1 MASSS
6 GSKPTMEERITALEE
21 EVEKLRGLL
30 VNLDDFLQSLDSEA
44 GRRME
49 VLENDILFTRSGLSE
64 ELWKLRKDMEN
75 PKQDHEARVRS
86 LEQQMEQLNKEWKD
100 EREQPKGKG
109 KE

>member
-1 MASSS
+1 
-6 GSKPTMEERITALEE
+6 MEESITALEE
-21 EVEKLRGLL
+21 EVQKLRGLL
-30 VNLDDFLQSLDSEA
+30 INLDDFLQSLDSEV
-44 GRRME
+44 GRRMDL
-49 VLENDILFTRSGLSE
+49 LENDILYRRSGLSE

-86 LEQQMEQLNKEWKD
+86 LKQQMEQLNKEWKD

>member
-1 MASSS
+1 MASIS
-6 GSKPTMEERITALEE
+6 GPKLSMDEQITSLEE
-21 EVEKLRGLL
+21 ELEKLRGLL
-30 VNLDDFLQSLDSEA
+30 VNLEDFLQSLDNEA

-75 PKQDHEARVRS
+75 PKQDHEVRVWN
-86 LEQQMEQLNKEWKD
+86 LEQQMEQLNKEWKE
-100 EREQPKGKG
+100 EREQPKGNG